1 VSRPFLLAQLSDPHI
16 GADWA
21 GGDPT
26 AAFAAGIETVV
37 AMPVHPDAVLV
48 SGDLCEHATDA
59 EYEQV
64 RELLAPLGLPVYPL
78 PGNHDDRATLRRH
91 FGLPGSA
98 DEPVQYSVDLGSIR
112 LVVVDTTIP
121 LEIPGA
127 LDVERLAWLDA
138 ELSAAPAAPTL
149 VAMHHPAHTTGI
161 RAWDEFGL
169 ARADQKAFVDV
180 VARHPQVRRIVAGHF
195 HRTIAAE
202 IAGRPAMV
210 VPSTYAQLRLT
221 FDSAADFV
229 HEPPGFALHVAV
241 DGELASHVQ
250 PVLYQEG

>member
-1 VSRPFLLAQLSDPHI
+1 MSQPFLVAQLSDPHI

-26 AAFAAGIETVV
+26 AAFAAAIETILT
-37 AMPVHPDAVLV
+37 MPVRPHAVLL
-48 SGDLCEHATDA
+48 SGDLSEHATDA

-64 RELLAPLGLPVYPL
+64 RELLAPLRVPVYPL
-78 PGNHDDRATLRRH
+78 PGNHDDRATLRRQ
-91 FGLPGSA
+91 FELPGA
-98 DEPVQYSVDLGSIR
+98 AGEPVQYSIDVGPIR

-138 ELSAAPAAPTL
+138 ELSAAPTAPTL
-149 VAMHHPAHTTGI
+149 VAMHHAAHTTGI
-161 RAWDEFGL
+161 PAWDEFGL
-169 ARADQKAFVDV
+169 AREGQTAFAEV
-180 VARHPQVRRIVAGHF
+180 VARHPQVRRVVAGHF
-195 HRTIAAE
+195 HRTIAADV
-202 IAGRPAMV
+202 AGRPALI

-221 FDSAADFV
+221 FDTAADFV
-229 HEPPGFALHVAV
+229 HEPPGFALHTVV

-250 PVLYQEG
+250 PVL